1 MKKLI
6 CLLIFAFGILACSSA
21 EEKSPK
27 SYEFTKEYTTKII
40 VGGFIGTIDRT
51 FKVGET
57 FKGKDNGETIEI
69 RIAEHSKLNESCPN
83 RLCYQELLC
92 VPKEYLKL
100 KE

>member
-6 CLLIFAFGILACSSA
+6 CFLILTSGILACSSA
-21 EEKSPK
+21 EEKASK
-27 SYEFTKEYTTKII
+27 NYEFTKEYTVQIT
-40 VGGFIGTIDRT
+40 VGGFIGVIDRT

-57 FKGKDNGETIEI
+57 FKGKDNGESIEI
-69 RIAEHSKLNESCPN
+69 RIAEHTKRNENCPN
-83 RLCYQELLC
+83 SWCYQELLS

>member
-6 CLLIFAFGILACSSA
+6 CFLILTLGMFACSSA
-21 EEKSPK
+21 EEKASK
-27 SYEFTKEYTTKII
+27 NFEFTKEYTTQIT
-40 VGGFIGTIDRT
+40 VGGFVGVRYRT

-69 RIAEHSKLNESCPN
+69 RIAEHSELNDKCPN
-83 RLCYQELLC
+83 SWCYQELLS

>member
-1 MKKLI
+1 MKNLI
-6 CLLIFAFGILACSSA
+6 CFLILILGILGCSSD
-21 EEKSPK
+21 EDKTTK
-27 SYEFTKEYTTKII
+27 NYEFTKEYTKQIT
-40 VGGFIGTIDRT
+40 VGGVVGVSDRT

-69 RIAEHSKLNESCPN
+69 RIAEHSKLNDDCPN
-83 RLCYQELLC
+83 SWCYQELLN

>member
-6 CLLIFAFGILACSSA
+6 CFFILTSGILACSSA
-21 EEKSPK
+21 EENASK
-27 SYEFTKEYTTKII
+27 SYEFTKEYTTKIT
-40 VGGFIGTIDRT
+40 VGGFIGTINRT

-69 RIAEHSKLNESCPN
+69 RIAEHSKRNENCPN
-83 RLCYQELLC
+83 SWCYQELLS